1 MNTNLLQD
9 LNDLNN
15 YETNLLLTVF
25 SFFLCIIFA
34 LYIKFFFKV
43 FKIYIIQSS
52 SSGTAINIINYFF
65 IIVTVK
71 SSLVYH

>member
-25 SFFLCIIFA
+25 SFFFVLFL
-34 LYIKFFFKV
+34 LYISNFFSRYSKS
-43 FKIYIIQSS
+43 ISS
-52 SSGTAINIINYFF
+52 KNQVAQALPLISSITF
-65 IIVTVK
+65 
-71 SSLVYH
+71 L